1 MSERVGVNM
10 SEWTHECKCAD
21 ACDFAR
27 QSEWVSKRVCD
38 ECVSE

>member
-1 MSERVGVNM
+1 M

-27 QSEWVSKRVCD
+27 QSEWVRKRLCVECPPSVC
-38 ECVSE
+38 ESE